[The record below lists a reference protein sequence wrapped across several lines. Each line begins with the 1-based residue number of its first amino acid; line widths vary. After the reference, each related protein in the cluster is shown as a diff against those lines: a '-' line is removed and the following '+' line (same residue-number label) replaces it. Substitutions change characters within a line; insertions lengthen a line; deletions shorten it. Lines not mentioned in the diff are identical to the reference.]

1 MLIAAMPI
9 GATPVAAA
17 TARRAPAGA
26 AASFVDLHCSIVD
39 AGTGTPRPTRCKIVD
54 ASGTKRYP
62 APSLCFYHSAGG
74 GYFYSNG
81 SFSCAV
87 PAGTLTLTV
96 KHGLEYREASL
107 PLNVWSDTS
116 IVLSLDRFVSMDS
129 FGWYSG
135 DTHVHIDHV
144 GGYYILDPGD
154 AHLIAEAEGLNIV
167 NCLDNSYCFAGAP
180 DSCSTPDCVVF
191 MSEEMRSASY
201 GHLGLLGL
209 KSPVSPYSS
218 IWWPL
223 AMDIADSAHARR
235 GALVIS
241 AHPASSDD
249 FSQVEAWPGNG
260 IARELPIDCIAGR
273 IDGVDVM
280 SYSNFRNGGI
290 DFDLWYR
297 LLNCGFRL
305 PASAGTDAAVNRL
318 DSSPCGAFSVY
329 VQVPG
334 GVFDADGWFEGLA
347 AGRTFVTNGPLVTRF
362 DVGGHACGDSF
373 DVYTGEVVP
382 CCISVVSARPVDRID
397 IVRNGRVARAMR
409 FEPPRISVDTTFS
422 LPLDES
428 SWIAARVVG
437 RKSGWIV
444 PGDSLVAHT
453 SPVYCT
459 VEGRP
464 ILVRDDAAYLAQWID
479 DLEELARTKGQW
491 ADPAQEERVFAELAA
506 ARAWYEERGTGSVA
520 GVDGA
525 GGNAPPALAFR
536 NFPNP
541 FTGATVIDFDAGGF
555 SPGVEEGSA
564 MTAVPPEI
572 RADLAIYDVAGRLVR
587 RFAGVRAVGGT
598 FRVQWDGTDER
609 GASVKGGVYFARLAA
624 AGRTFTRK
632 MIVIR

>member
-1 MLIAAMPI
+1 
-9 GATPVAAA
+9 
-17 TARRAPAGA
+17 
-26 AASFVDLHCSIVD
+26 
-39 AGTGTPRPTRCKIVD
+39 
-54 ASGTKRYP
+54 
-62 APSLCFYHSAGG
+62 
-74 GYFYSNG
+74 
-81 SFSCAV
+81 
-87 PAGTLTLTV
+87 
-96 KHGLEYREASL
+96 
-107 PLNVWSDTS
+107 
-116 IVLSLDRFVSMDS
+116 
-129 FGWYSG
+129 
-135 DTHVHIDHV
+135 
-144 GGYYILDPGD
+144 
-154 AHLIAEAEGLNIV
+154 
-167 NCLDNSYCFAGAP
+167 
-180 DSCSTPDCVVF
+180 
-191 MSEEMRSASY
+191 
-201 GHLGLLGL
+201 
-209 KSPVSPYSS
+209 
-218 IWWPL
+218 
-223 AMDIADSAHARR
+223 
-235 GALVIS
+235 
-241 AHPASSDD
+241 
-249 FSQVEAWPGNG
+249 
-260 IARELPIDCIAGR
+260 
-273 IDGVDVM
+273 
-280 SYSNFRNGGI
+280 
-290 DFDLWYR
+290 
-297 LLNCGFRL
+297 
-305 PASAGTDAAVNRL
+305 
-318 DSSPCGAFSVY
+318 
-329 VQVPG
+329 
-334 GVFDADGWFEGLA
+334 
-347 AGRTFVTNGPLVTRF
+347 
-362 DVGGHACGDSF
+362 
-373 DVYTGEVVP
+373 
-382 CCISVVSARPVDRID
+382 VVSARPVDRID